1 MLNATALI
9 PGHAKLTISYDN
21 GDIHLEASIT
31 ISSYLPLRPV
41 DPVSVSV
48 VTLGS
53 SKTMLVEGGPSP
65 WVLDPSQFHKS
76 CECYV
81 TCASHHICDFS
92 HFPLLVTAE
101 QPEDLDIIPLPST
114 LISQHLYR
122 ILCRELGEQILTIE
136 VGNGRTLKNSFPAN
150 ETASIR

>member
-1 MLNATALI
+1 MHTRTHTLTLTLFPSPALSKIPVKACTVLNATALI

-41 DPVSVSV
+41 DPVSVAV

-53 SKTMLVEGGPSP
+53 SKTVLVEGGPSP

-76 CECYV
+76 CECHV
-81 TCASHHICDFS
+81 TCASHPFVIS
-92 HFPLLVTAE
+92 
-101 QPEDLDIIPLPST
+101 
-114 LISQHLYR
+114 LIFL
-122 ILCRELGEQILTIE
+122 
-136 VGNGRTLKNSFPAN
+136 F
-150 ETASIR
+150 